1 MNIIPENDH
10 AAPRRVQQYTSI
22 QVLRGLAALMVV
34 VYHLPAALGMLDLR
48 IPILNSGVDLFFV
61 ISGFV
66 MVLSTEN
73 RRRDHRAFLMQR
85 FTRVVPFYWVMTFL
99 MVAALWLFAGRAV
112 SLEQTT
118 NSLLFIP
125 YLDTVTGYVQPV
137 LGVGWTLNLEILFY
151 ILFAATMGFGRLTQM
166 AAVGVVFA
174 IAVAARIVFKPAA
187 DTLLFF
193 YTTPVLFEFL
203 AGMALGHLVGRL
215 ARLPVVLGASAIV
228 FAIMSVLVMVLGFN
242 LPRTLAQGIP
252 ALILVAACI
261 SLASY
266 FRLFAPRVLA
276 RLGDASYSLYLTHPI
291 VLLAT
296 APVVASANLS
306 PWLAGA
312 VIVTACIAV
321 CLASYSFIEKPLLA
335 ILRMSRSAHQVKAQ

>member
-10 AAPRRVQQYTSI
+10 AAPPRVQQYTSI

-34 VYHLPAALGMLDLR
+34 IFPLPAALGMLDLN
-48 IPILNSGVDLFFV
+48 IPILNCGVDLFFV

-112 SLEQTT
+112 SLEQIT

-125 YLDTVTGYVQPV
+125 YLDTATGYVQPV

-151 ILFAATMGFGRLTQM
+151 ILFAATVGFGTLTQM
-166 AAVGVVFA
+166 ATIGVVFA
-174 IAVAARIVFKPAA
+174 IAVAARIIFKPAA
-187 DTLLFF
+187 DTVLFF
-193 YTTPVLFEFL
+193 YTTPILFEFL

-215 ARLPVVLGASAIV
+215 ARLPAFLGASAIV
-228 FAIMSVLVMVLGFN
+228 FAIVSILVMVLGFN

-252 ALILVAACI
+252 ALILVAGCI
-261 SLASY
+261 SLESY

-296 APVVASANLS
+296 APVVASANVS
-306 PWLAGA
+306 PWIAGI
-312 VIVTACIAV
+312 VIVTACIVAS
-321 CLASYSFIEKPLLA
+321 LASYSFIEKPLLA
-335 ILRMSRSAHQVKAQ
+335 ISRMSRSAYPVKA

>member
-1 MNIIPENDH
+1 MKIIPQNDH
-10 AAPRRVQQYTSI
+10 AAPRRIQQYTSI
-22 QVLRGLAALMVV
+22 QILRGLAALMVV
-34 VYHLPAALGMLDLR
+34 TYHLPAALGMLDLD
-48 IPILNSGVDLFFV
+48 IPVLNSGVDLFFV

-73 RRRDHRAFLMQR
+73 RRPDHRAFLMQR

-99 MVAALWLFAGRAV
+99 MVAALWLIAGRAV

-151 ILFAATMGFGRLTQM
+151 ILFAATMSFGKWTQM

-174 IAVAARIVFKPAA
+174 IAVAVRIIFKPAA
-187 DTLLFF
+187 DTVLFF
-193 YTTPVLFEFL
+193 YTTPILFEFL

-215 ARLPVVLGASAIV
+215 TRLPAVLGASALV
-228 FAIMSVLVMVLGFN
+228 FAIMSMLVMVLGFN
-242 LPRTLAQGIP
+242 LPRTLAQGLP

-261 SLASY
+261 SLESY

-296 APVVASANLS
+296 APVVASANVS
-306 PWLAGA
+306 PWLAGMVLVA
-312 VIVTACIAV
+312 ACIAV
-321 CLASYSFIEKPLLA
+321 SLASYSFIEKPLLA
-335 ILRMSRSAHQVKAQ
+335 ISRMSLSAYQVKA

>member
-1 MNIIPENDH
+1 MNIIPQNDH
-10 AAPRRVQQYTSI
+10 ASPRRIQQYTSVQI
-22 QVLRGLAALMVV
+22 LRGLAALMVV
-34 VYHLPAALGMLDLR
+34 IFHLPAALGMLDLD
-48 IPILNSGVDLFFV
+48 IPVLNSGVDLFFI

-73 RRRDHRAFLMQR
+73 RRPDHRAFLMQR
-85 FTRVVPFYWVMTFL
+85 FTRVVPFYWIMTFL
-99 MVAALWLFAGRAV
+99 MVAALWLIAGRAV

-151 ILFAATMGFGRLTQM
+151 ILFAATMSFGKWTQM

-174 IAVAARIVFKPAA
+174 IAVAVRIIFKPAA
-187 DTLLFF
+187 DTVLFF
-193 YTTPVLFEFL
+193 YTTPILFEFL

-215 ARLPVVLGASAIV
+215 TRLPAVLGASALV
-228 FAIMSVLVMVLGFN
+228 FAIMSMLVMVLGFN
-242 LPRTLAQGIP
+242 LPRTLAQGLP

-261 SLASY
+261 RLESY

-296 APVVASANLS
+296 APVVASANVS
-306 PWLAGA
+306 PWLAGMVLVA
-312 VIVTACIAV
+312 ACIAV
-321 CLASYSFIEKPLLA
+321 SLASYSFIEKPLLA
-335 ILRMSRSAHQVKAQ
+335 ISRMSLSAYQVKAQ

>member
-1 MNIIPENDH
+1 MKIIPQNDH
-10 AAPRRVQQYTSI
+10 AAPRRIQQYTSI
-22 QVLRGLAALMVV
+22 QILRGLAALMVV
-34 VYHLPAALGMLDLR
+34 TYHLPGALGMLDLR
-48 IPILNSGVDLFFV
+48 IPVLNSGVDLFFV

-73 RRRDHRAFLMQR
+73 RRSDHRAFLMQR
-85 FTRVVPFYWVMTFL
+85 FTRVVPFYWVMTFV
-99 MVAALWLFAGRAV
+99 MVAALWLFADRAV
-112 SLEQTT
+112 SLEQIT

-151 ILFAATMGFGRLTQM
+151 ILFAATMRVGTLTQM
-166 AAVGVVFA
+166 AMVGVVFA

-187 DTLLFF
+187 DTVLFF
-193 YTTPVLFEFL
+193 YTTPILFEFL

-215 ARLPVVLGASAIV
+215 ARLPTVLGVSALV
-228 FAIMSVLVMVLGFN
+228 FAIVSMLVMVLGFN

-252 ALILVAACI
+252 ALILVAGCI
-261 SLASY
+261 SLESY
-266 FRLFAPRVLA
+266 FRLFAPRLLA

-296 APVVASANLS
+296 APVVASVSVS
-306 PWLAGA
+306 PWLAGM

-321 CLASYSFIEKPLLA
+321 SLASYSFIEKPLLA
-335 ILRMSRSAHQVKAQ
+335 ISRMSLSAYRVKAQ